1 MAPAVSKPAALGG
14 IVNVAR
20 YQKNDTMPPPRLAPN
35 SVAGTVGQDESSY
48 PLSSAWGSMLYVV
61 LNSGI
66 ESESAGHSTI
76 FASFAR
82 HCAPNTADPSAVI
95 RSTTWA
101 GGTNGAISS
110 GGASN
115 GGIGGGIETVGLTY
129 VFAGIFMSP

>member
-1 MAPAVSKPAALGG
+1 MGAGS
-14 IVNVAR
+14 
-20 YQKNDTMPPPRLAPN
+20 LAP
-35 SVAGTVGQDESSY
+35 QHLLQ
-48 PLSSAWGSMLYVV
+48 LSPQGFDRERLSQQLDA
-61 LNSGI
+61 GI

-95 RSTTWA
+95 RSTTCA